1 MSSMPPTDKDNEPQ
15 SIKVKELVLALALA
29 CTWLAVQLVPLRGL
43 PLTAEDAPGYDA
55 HIYLAMAE
63 SPFVFTSPPH
73 GYRIGVPFLAHFLPL
88 ETEPSFFS
96 LTVLGLLGTLTLAYV
111 FLRRLGFSHGMGLLG
126 LSFVGA
132 APEIAGFLQNY
143 FLVDPLSICLI
154 VALFI
159 AIERDSSAGVTAL
172 LLLVASLFKESA
184 FYVLPV
190 LYFRRAGGWRWSGR
204 AAWKVFWICL
214 PAVAAALILRFAWG
228 GELSGFPYRLPWS
241 IPRQPWIGSLDA
253 YIRIWRGLFGY
264 LSLIAIANAFTNRWR
279 DFALGYVSYFVIVV
293 AQLIVPLN
301 SERLLFY
308 SFPFI
313 VPLALAEFQR
323 IKDTL
328 PDWFPLLCT
337 LLVLCYLF
345 TPTQLL
351 VPLGLIIMARL
362 LAERRRHR
370 EAGS

>member
-1 MSSMPPTDKDNEPQ
+1 MQP
-15 SIKVKELVLALALA
+15 IKARELVLALALA
-29 CTWLAVQLVPLRGL
+29 CTWLVVQLVPLRGI
-43 PLTAEDAPGYDA
+43 PFAAKDAPGFDA

-63 SPFVFTSPPH
+63 SPLVFTIPPH
-73 GYRIGVPFLAHFLPL
+73 GYRIGVPFLAHLLPF
-88 ETEPSFFS
+88 EIESSFFII
-96 LTVLGLLGTLTLAYV
+96 TVFGLLGTLTLTYV
-111 FLRRLGFSHGMGLLG
+111 FLRQLGFGHGMGLLG

-143 FLVDPLSICLI
+143 FLVDPASIFLM

-159 AIERDSSAGVTAL
+159 AIERGWPAGVTAL

-184 FYVLPV
+184 FYVVPV
-190 LYFRRAGGWRWSGR
+190 LYLRGAGGWRWSR
-204 AAWKVFWICL
+204 RTAWRVFWICL
-214 PAVAAALILRFAWG
+214 PAVTAALILRFAWG

-241 IPRQPWIGSLDA
+241 VPRQPWIGSMEA
-253 YIRIWRGLFGY
+253 YNGIWRGLFGY

-279 DFALGYVSYFVIVV
+279 AFALGYVSYFFIVV

-313 VPLALAEFQR
+313 IPLALAEFQR
-323 IKDTL
+323 MKDTL

-345 TPTQLL
+345 TPTQILAPLCL
-351 VPLGLIIMARL
+351 VIMARL
-362 LAERRRHR
+362 LAERRRGR
-370 EAGS
+370 KAES